1 MHSKKPETN
10 DFAAAGLAA
19 RRRDILRLAYTATMS
34 NGMLTRRL
42 GRWGRLLV
50 PVSGPVQLA
59 IVGTLLPVLVR
70 RDRACCTIQR
80 PNVAARPDRPAQI
93 ATFTACVVAWSVC
106 SLILA
111 ALLPS
116 WLYLTTVTGL
126 LLVALVDVLGDLM
139 PTGWLRRLVPTGWFR
154 HRDRH
159 PTMKQAAREA
169 GAVMVGA
176 VAAYPRGEGGGS
188 ALMHTVNRVF
198 DESGTTALLNSRTD
212 ELMDWYDRFGYC
224 PTGVGRRMLRGP
236 AAR

>member
-59 IVGTLLPVLVR
+59 IVGTLLPVFVR
-70 RDRACCTIQR
+70 RGRACCTIQR
-80 PNVAARPDRPAQI
+80 PNVATQPDRPAQV
-93 ATFTACVVAWSVC
+93 ATFAACIVTWAVFSE
-106 SLILA
+106 IL
-111 ALLPS
+111 LLLVPL
-116 WLYLTTVTGL
+116 WLYLTVFPGL
-126 LLVALVDVLGDLM
+126 LVLAMVDVVGDLM
-139 PTGWLRRLVPTGWFR
+139 PTEWLRRLVPTGWFR
-154 HRDRH
+154 HRDRQ
-159 PTMKQAAREA
+159 PAMTQAAREA

-198 DESGTTALLNSRTD
+198 DESGTRALLNSRTD

-224 PTGVGRRMLRGP
+224 RTGVGRRMLREP
-236 AAR
+236 AGR